1 MRGPKPKPTALKILE
16 GDQPCRINRN
26 EPSLPFGCADTPP
39 WLTDLAREHWNEI
52 APMLAKARVLTDG
65 DRANLALMC
74 ESYAEWRED
83 IRGAWKAKDLYRR
96 LSCEFGLTPS
106 SRSRIKVPSERPK
119 DELEA
124 FLEVKKA

>member
-1 MRGPKPKPTALKILE
+1 MRGRKPKATALKILE
-16 GDQPCRINRN
+16 RCREDRINRD
-26 EPSLPFGCADTPP
+26 EPSLPFNPADAPS
-39 WLTDLAREHWNEI
+39 WLTGLALEHWNEI

-74 ESYAEWRED
+74 ECYAEWRED